1 MLLQSANLKRENGHV
16 IEREDKVVTQER
28 EGMKERQREG
38 GILDVTFLTE
48 RKTVTVKERK
58 RGERKD
64 KVVK

>member
-1 MLLQSANLKRENGHV
+1 M